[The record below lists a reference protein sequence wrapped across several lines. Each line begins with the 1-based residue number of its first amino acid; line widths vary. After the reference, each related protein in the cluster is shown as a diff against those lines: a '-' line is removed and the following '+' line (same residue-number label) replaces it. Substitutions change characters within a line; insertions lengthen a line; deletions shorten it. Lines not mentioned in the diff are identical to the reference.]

1 MFLIYLLGIVLFFSF
16 LVNFAFRKIFKS
28 LSWVDKPDG
37 VKKLHKNDIP
47 LSGGISFITSLIFA
61 VLIFDF
67 FAGVNFNLSWNGF
80 FVGDSLKKDSSLN
93 QNVDNR
99 IDLIG
104 NDSFEIKIVDINE
117 NSQAVVVINKKTLE
131 TELMEVRK
139 DELGSYQIKGNGF
152 EANSSYIQDTL
163 LPPKVTVNINGDES
177 TYYQKINVEVPPF
190 FIWMLITGIFL
201 ALVALI
207 DDLWGLSVPT
217 RFLSQALACLILI
230 TQSGLYI
237 DNLGNLFGLGFIELN
252 QALGVLFTIF
262 CVIGILNAFNWI
274 DGFNGGLTSQFIVG
288 ITAPLILLSVNNS
301 LFIEQIYLFL
311 VVCFLPY
318 ALMNLKVIGKR
329 FVIFMGDHGSMFCG
343 YIVAWCLIY
352 FAMERTDYMNPIT
365 AVWIVGFVLF
375 NAIST
380 IIIRIVNKRS
390 PLISDRSHIHHALD
404 RLGLKGLRVS
414 FAVLVISSMLA
425 LTGVTLELI
434 GISELVSL
442 LLLVF
447 VSVVFLRFRFNL
459 ENS

>member
-16 LVNFAFRKIFKS
+16 LANFAFRKIFKS

-37 VKKLHKNDIP
+37 VKKLHKNNIP
-47 LSGGISFITSLIFA
+47 LSGGVSFITSLIFA

-80 FVGDSLKKDSSLN
+80 FVGDSLKQDN
-93 QNVDNR
+93 TQTQNFDKK

-104 NDSFEIKIVDINE
+104 NDSFEIKVVGVNE
-117 NSQAVVVINKKTLE
+117 DSQAVVVINKKTFE
-131 TELMEVRK
+131 TELMEVYK
-139 DELGSYQIKGNGF
+139 DDSGSFKIRGNGF
-152 EANSSYIQDTL
+152 EANSNYVEDSL
-163 LPPKVTVNINGDES
+163 LPPKVTVNINGNQS
-177 TYYQKINVEVPPF
+177 TYYQKINVNVPPF

-201 ALVALI
+201 ALVTLI

-252 QALGVLFTIF
+252 PALGVLFTIF

-274 DGFNGGLTSQFIVG
+274 DGFNGGLTSQFLVG
-288 ITAPLILLSVNNS
+288 ITAPLILLSANNS
-301 LFIEQIYLFL
+301 IFIEQIYLFL
-311 VVCFLPY
+311 VICFLPY
-318 ALMNLKVIGKR
+318 ALMNLKVMGKR

-352 FAMERTDYMNPIT
+352 FAMETDYMNPIT

-380 IIIRIVNKRS
+380 IIIRLVNRRS
-390 PLISDRSHIHHALD
+390 PLVSDRSHIHHALD

-414 FAVLVISSMLA
+414 FVVLSISSILA
-425 LTGVTLELI
+425 ITGVALETV
-434 GISELVSL
+434 GISELFSL

-447 VSVVFLRFRFNL
+447 VSLIFLRYRFSL

>member
-28 LSWVDKPDG
+28 LSWVDRPDG

-131 TELMEVRK
+131 TELMEVHK

-177 TYYQKINVEVPPF
+177 TYYQKINVDVPPF

-274 DGFNGGLTSQFIVG
+274 DGFNGGLTSQFLVG

-318 ALMNLKVIGKR
+318 ALMNLKVMGKR

>member
-93 QNVDNR
+93 QNVDNK

-131 TELMEVRK
+131 TELMEVHK

-274 DGFNGGLTSQFIVG
+274 DGFNGGLTSQFLVG

>member
-1 MFLIYLLGIVLFFSF
+1 MFLVYLLGVVLFFSF
-16 LVNFAFRKIFKS
+16 IANFVFRKIFKS

-37 VKKLHKNDIP
+37 VKKLHKNNIP

-67 FAGVNFNLSWNGF
+67 FAGVNFYLSWNGF
-80 FVGDSLKKDSSLN
+80 FVSDSIKESNSSN
-93 QNVDNR
+93 QNLANK

-104 NDSFEIKIVDINE
+104 SDSFDIQIIDLNDE
-117 NSQAVVVINKKTLE
+117 SQAVVVINKKTFE
-131 TELMEVRK
+131 TELMEIYK
-139 DELGSYQIKGNGF
+139 DESGTYLIKGNGF
-152 EANSSYIQDTL
+152 EANSDYIEDPL
-163 LPPKVTVNINGDES
+163 LPPKVTVNFNGKES
-177 TYYQKINVEVPPF
+177 TYYQKINVNVPPF

-201 ALVALI
+201 AFVTLI

-237 DNLGNLFGLGFIELN
+237 NNLGDLFGLGFVELYP
-252 QALGVLFTIF
+252 ALGVLFTIF

-274 DGFNGGLTSQFIVG
+274 DGFNGGLTSQFLVG
-288 ITAPLILLSVNNS
+288 ITAPLILLSVNDS

-311 VVCFLPY
+311 VICFLPY
-318 ALMNLKVIGKR
+318 ALMNLKVMGKR

-375 NAIST
+375 NAVST
-380 IIIRIVNKRS
+380 IIIRLVNKRS
-390 PLISDRSHIHHALD
+390 PLVSDRSHIHHALE

-414 FAVLVISSMLA
+414 FVVLVISSMLA
-425 LTGVTLELI
+425 LTGVLLEIL
-434 GISELVSL
+434 GISELASMLLLIFVSL
-442 LLLVF
+442 
-447 VSVVFLRFRFNL
+447 VFLRYRFNL

>member
-1 MFLIYLLGIVLFFSF
+1 MFLLYLLGVVLFFSF
-16 LVNFAFRKIFKS
+16 LANFAFRKVFKS

-80 FVGDSLKKDSSLN
+80 FVGDSLKKDNSVKLIS
-93 QNVDNR
+93 DR
-99 IDLIG
+99 KIDLIG
-104 NDSFEIKIVDINE
+104 SDSFDIQIVDINK
-117 NSQAVVVINKKTLE
+117 NSQVVVVINKKTFE
-131 TELMEVRK
+131 TELMQIFK
-139 DELGSYQIKGNGF
+139 DESGSFQIKGDGF
-152 EANSSYIQDTL
+152 AANSNYVQEAL
-163 LPPKVTVNINGDES
+163 LPPKVTVEINGTES
-177 TYYQKINVEVPPF
+177 TYYQKINVDVPPF

-201 ALVALI
+201 ALVALV
-207 DDLWGLSVPT
+207 DDLRGLSLQT
-217 RFLSQALACLILI
+217 RFVSQAFACLILI

-237 DNLGNLFGLGFIELN
+237 DNLGNLFSLGLVELHP
-252 QALGVLFTIF
+252 AIGVLFTIF

-274 DGFNGGLTSQFIVG
+274 DGFNGGLTSQFLVG
-288 ITAPLILLSVNNS
+288 VTAPLILLSVNDS

-311 VVCFLPY
+311 VICFLPY
-318 ALMNLKVIGKR
+318 ALMNLKVMGRR
-329 FVIFMGDHGSMFCG
+329 FLIFMGDHGSMFCG

-352 FAMERTDYMNPIT
+352 FAMERTEYMNPIT

-375 NAIST
+375 NAVST
-380 IIIRIVNKRS
+380 MIIRLVNKRS
-390 PLISDRSHIHHALD
+390 PLTSDRSHIHHALE

-414 FAVLVISSMLA
+414 FVVLVTSSALA
-425 LTGVTLELI
+425 LTGVFLEII
-434 GISELVSL
+434 GVSELVSM

-447 VSVVFLRFRFNL
+447 VSFIFLRYRFNL

>member
-16 LVNFAFRKIFKS
+16 LANFAFRKIFKS

-80 FVGDSLKKDSSLN
+80 FVGDSIERENSFEKISDRK
-93 QNVDNR
+93 

-104 NDSFEIKIVDINE
+104 NDSFEIQVVDINE
-117 NSQAVVVINKKTLE
+117 NSQVVVVINKKTFE
-131 TELMEVRK
+131 TELMEIYK
-139 DELGSYQIKGNGF
+139 DESGSFQIKGNGF
-152 EANSSYIQDTL
+152 AANSNYIQEAL
-163 LPPKVTVNINGDES
+163 LPPKVTVEINGRES
-177 TYYQKINVEVPPF
+177 TYYQKINVDVPPF

-201 ALVALI
+201 SLIALI
-207 DDLWGLSVPT
+207 DDLRGLNLQT
-217 RFLSQALACLILI
+217 RFVSQAIACLILI

-237 DNLGNLFGLGFIELN
+237 DNLGDLFGLGLVELHP
-252 QALGVLFTIF
+252 AIGVLFTIF

-274 DGFNGGLTSQFIVG
+274 DGFNGGLTSQFLVG
-288 ITAPLILLSVNNS
+288 ITAPLILLSVNDS

-311 VVCFLPY
+311 VICFLPY
-318 ALMNLKVIGKR
+318 ALMNLKVMGKR
-329 FVIFMGDHGSMFCG
+329 FLIFMGDHGSMFCG

-380 IIIRIVNKRS
+380 MIIRLVNKKS
-390 PLISDRSHIHHALD
+390 PLVSDRSHIHHALD

-414 FAVLVISSMLA
+414 FVVLVISSALA
-425 LTGVTLELI
+425 LTGVMLEII
-434 GISELVSL
+434 GVSELVSM

-447 VSVVFLRFRFNL
+447 VSFVFLRYRFNL

>member
-28 LSWVDKPDG
+28 LSWVDRPDG

-93 QNVDNR
+93 QNVDNK

-104 NDSFEIKIVDINE
+104 NDSFEIKVVNINE

-131 TELMEVRK
+131 TELMEVHK
-139 DELGSYQIKGNGF
+139 DELGFYQIKGNGF

-177 TYYQKINVEVPPF
+177 TYYQKINVDVPPF
-190 FIWMLITGIFL
+190 FIWMLLTGIFL

-318 ALMNLKVIGKR
+318 ALMNLKVMGKR

>member
-1 MFLIYLLGIVLFFSF
+1 
-16 LVNFAFRKIFKS
+16 VNFAFRKIFKS

-131 TELMEVRK
+131 TELMEVHK

-274 DGFNGGLTSQFIVG
+274 DGFNGGLTSQFLVG

-404 RLGLKGLRVS
+404 RLGLRGLRVS

>member
-28 LSWVDKPDG
+28 LSWVDRPDG

-93 QNVDNR
+93 QNVDNK

-104 NDSFEIKIVDINE
+104 NDSFEIKVVNINE

-131 TELMEVRK
+131 TELMEVHK
-139 DELGSYQIKGNGF
+139 DELGFYQIKGNGF

-177 TYYQKINVEVPPF
+177 TYYQKINVDVPPF

-217 RFLSQALACLILI
+217 RCLSQALACLILI

-318 ALMNLKVIGKR
+318 ALMNLKVMGKR

>member
-131 TELMEVRK
+131 TELMEVHK

-274 DGFNGGLTSQFIVG
+274 DGFNGGLTSQFLVG

-318 ALMNLKVIGKR
+318 ALMNLKVMGKR

>member
-80 FVGDSLKKDSSLN
+80 FVGDSLKKDSSQN
-93 QNVDNR
+93 QNVDNK

-104 NDSFEIKIVDINE
+104 NDSFEIKIVNINE

-131 TELMEVRK
+131 TELMEVHK
-139 DELGSYQIKGNGF
+139 DELGFYQIKGNGF

-274 DGFNGGLTSQFIVG
+274 DGFNGGLTSQFLVG

>member
-131 TELMEVRK
+131 TELMDVHK

-274 DGFNGGLTSQFIVG
+274 DGFNGGLTSQFLVG

>member
-131 TELMEVRK
+131 TELMEVHK

-274 DGFNGGLTSQFIVG
+274 DGFNGGLTSQFLVG

-404 RLGLKGLRVS
+404 RLGLRGLRVS

>member
-1 MFLIYLLGIVLFFSF
+1 MFLIYLLGVVLFFSF
-16 LVNFAFRKIFKS
+16 LANFAFRKIFKS

-47 LSGGISFITSLIFA
+47 LSGGISFIASLIFA
-61 VLIFDF
+61 VLIFNF

-80 FVGDSLKKDSSLN
+80 FVDDSVKQDNFLN
-93 QNVDNR
+93 QNLDNKV
-99 IDLIG
+99 DLIG
-104 NDSFEIKIVDINE
+104 NDSFEIDVINIDE
-117 NSQAVVVINKKTLE
+117 NSQAVVVINKKTFE
-131 TELMEVRK
+131 TELMEVYK
-139 DELGSYQIKGNGF
+139 DESGSFKVKGNGF
-152 EANSSYIQDTL
+152 EAKSSYVQDTL
-163 LPPKVTVNINGDES
+163 LPPKVTVNINGNES
-177 TYYQKINVEVPPF
+177 TYYQKINVNVPPF

-201 ALVALI
+201 ALITLI

-217 RFLSQALACLILI
+217 RFISQALASLILI

-237 DNLGNLFGLGFIELN
+237 DNLGNLFGLGSIELN
-252 QALGVLFTIF
+252 PALGVLFTIF

-274 DGFNGGLTSQFIVG
+274 DGFNGGLTSQFLVG
-288 ITAPLILLSVNNS
+288 VTAPLILLSTNNS

-311 VVCFLPY
+311 VICFLPY

-352 FAMERTDYMNPIT
+352 FAMETEYMNPIT

-414 FAVLVISSMLA
+414 FVVLVISSMLA
-425 LTGVTLELI
+425 LTGVMLELI
-434 GISELVSL
+434 GASELVSM

-447 VSVVFLRFRFNL
+447 ISLIFLRYRFNL

>member
-93 QNVDNR
+93 QNVDNK

-104 NDSFEIKIVDINE
+104 NDSFEIKIVNINE

-131 TELMEVRK
+131 TELMEVHK
-139 DELGSYQIKGNGF
+139 DELGFYQIKGNGF

-177 TYYQKINVEVPPF
+177 TYYQKINVDVPPF
-190 FIWMLITGIFL
+190 FIWMLLTGIFL

-274 DGFNGGLTSQFIVG
+274 DGFNGGLTSQFLVG

-380 IIIRIVNKRS
+380 IIIRVVNKRS